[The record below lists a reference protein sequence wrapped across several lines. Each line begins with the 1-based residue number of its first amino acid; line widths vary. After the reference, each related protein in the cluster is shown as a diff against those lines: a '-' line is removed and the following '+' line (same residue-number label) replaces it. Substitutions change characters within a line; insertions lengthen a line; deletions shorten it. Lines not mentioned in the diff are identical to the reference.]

1 MRITSILENQKI
13 EKRIAITPEIA
24 KKYISL
30 GFEVSLSENYGNHL
44 GIKDEEYKELGVS
57 ISKDEKEIIS
67 SADIIVQLGLLDD
80 DKSSL
85 FKENQSFIGV
95 LNPYENKDKI
105 NDLVKKNINTF
116 SLELLPRITRAQSMD
131 ILSSQANL
139 AGYKAV
145 VESFAHFEK
154 AIPMMMTAAGT
165 IPAAKVLVVGAGVA
179 GLQAIATAKRMG
191 AIVFATD
198 VRLASKEQVESLGGK
213 FLTVEGA
220 ENLET
225 EGGYAKEASD
235 DFKKKQEELLSET
248 LKKID
253 IVVCTAL
260 IPGKKAPIIIKED
273 MINNMKA
280 GSIIYDL
287 AAIQGGN
294 TAHTKVDEIVDKNG
308 VKIMGESNI
317 LNKLPTSA
325 SNLYAK
331 NVFNF
336 VSNLYD
342 KENITLFKSLLRQE
356 LNAAG
361 LIINATLNL
370 SLSHTEANIIQETM
384 IRFKIAID
392 KLSEHIQIKDPQKS
406 IKRRSHETYILS
418 KTMRIRL
425 AKKSDIWL
433 LYNWVNKIDSI
444 ENKLITN
451 KKIPK
456 TDHKIWYENSLK
468 NKNRYIWIIENQH
481 IAIGQLRFDINED
494 KKLCF
499 IDIYIDKE
507 HRKNNF
513 GQNAYKSSY

>member
-1 MRITSILENQKI
+1 MKIVSVLENQKI
-13 EKRIAITPEIA
+13 EKRIAITPEIV
-24 KKYISL
+24 KKYITL
-30 GFEVSLSENYGNHL
+30 GLEVILSENYGIHL
-44 GIKDEEYKELGVS
+44 GIKDEEYNELGVS
-57 ISKDEKEIIS
+57 ISKNEKKIIT
-67 SADIIVQLGLLDD
+67 SADIIVQLGLLDNN
-80 DKSSL
+80 KISL
-85 FKENQSFIGV
+85 LKENQTFIGV
-95 LNPYENKDKI
+95 LNPYDNKEKI
-105 NDLVKKNINTF
+105 NDLVKKKINPF

-131 ILSSQANL
+131 IRSSQANL

-145 VESFAHFEK
+145 VESFSHFEK

-198 VRLASKEQVESLGGK
+198 VRMASKEQVESLGGK

-253 IVVCTAL
+253 IVICTAL
-260 IPGKKAPIIIKED
+260 IPGKKAPVIIKED
-273 MINNMKA
+273 MISNMKP

-317 LNKLPTSA
+317 LNKLPTSS

-342 KENITLFKSLLRQE
+342 KEN
-356 LNAAG
+356 
-361 LIINATLNL
+361 
-370 SLSHTEANIIQETM
+370 
-384 IRFKIAID
+384 
-392 KLSEHIQIKDPQKS
+392 
-406 IKRRSHETYILS
+406 
-418 KTMRIRL
+418 
-425 AKKSDIWL
+425 
-433 LYNWVNKIDSI
+433 NKININLED
-444 ENKLITN
+444 E
-451 KKIPK
+451 
-456 TDHKIWYENSLK
+456 
-468 NKNRYIWIIENQH
+468 IIEKTL
-481 IAIGQLRFDINED
+481 I
-494 KKLCF
+494 K
-499 IDIYIDKE
+499 
-507 HRKNNF
+507 
-513 GQNAYKSSY
+513 